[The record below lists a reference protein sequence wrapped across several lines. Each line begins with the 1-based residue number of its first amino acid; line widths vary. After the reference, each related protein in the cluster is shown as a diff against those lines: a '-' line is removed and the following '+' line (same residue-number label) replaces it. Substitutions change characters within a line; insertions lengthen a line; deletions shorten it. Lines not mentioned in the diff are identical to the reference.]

1 MCLNLLH
8 SFLYVPSLPLFLKV
22 DDASKTEP
30 IVRFV
35 PIMLFSR
42 QVHLLLNENG
52 GRLLFAN
59 FESSYLERFGV
70 QCRPSAYGH
79 SSIISLLQSILHLV
93 VIRGKGPRRVLTLH
107 REMAGKNLLL
117 FKFYIVFE
125 QIVTIKANRNIS
137 WAFFLVSSSL

>member
-1 MCLNLLH
+1 MNLGYLIRIIPFKLYFVLE
-8 SFLYVPSLPLFLKV
+8 SITFFLVPSLPLFLKV

-107 REMAGKNLLL
+107 REMAGKNLFLFLNFTSCLNRLL
-117 FKFYIVFE
+117 
-125 QIVTIKANRNIS
+125 R
-137 WAFFLVSSSL
+137 